1 MSADSG
7 TIVSVLNRWFF
18 HRHLDEDEKI
28 LLVVHKHWLW
38 GIRALLWPTVVV
50 LADVTLWYV
59 LRSRAWSVTVFGVL
73 GGVASLW
80 WVRSFYDYFLD
91 AWIIT
96 NEGVIDVDWHGFFH
110 RESSRVL
117 YSDIQ
122 GVSYEIKGIVATLLR
137 VGTMEIEKIS
147 TGGSVKL
154 ERVSRLKK
162 VEGLILKSME
172 TYMHKKNL
180 RDSEQVKDMLATLVA
195 EHINVKNMSKSF
207 QKAK

>member
-1 MSADSG
+1 MAA
-7 TIVSVLNRWFF
+7 VLNQWFF
-18 HRHLDEDEKI
+18 RRHLDDDEKI

-38 GIRALLWPTVVV
+38 GIRALLWPTLAVVAD
-50 LADVTLWYV
+50 LALWY
-59 LRSRAWSVTVFGVL
+59 LLKSRAWSLTVFGVL
-73 GGVASLW
+73 GFVAVLW
-80 WVRSFYDYFLD
+80 WLRSFYDYFLD

-147 TGGSVKL
+147 TGGSIKL
-154 ERVSRLKK
+154 ERVARLKK
-162 VEGLILKSME
+162 VEGTILKSME
-172 TYMHKKNL
+172 HYMHKKNM
-180 RDSEQVKDMLATLVA
+180 RDASQVKDLLATLVA
-195 EHINVKNMSKSF
+195 EQINM
-207 QKAK
+207 KAMDPAFKKHAK

>member
-1 MSADSG
+1 MAA
-7 TIVSVLNRWFF
+7 VLNRWFF
-18 HRHLDEDEKI
+18 RRHLDEDENI

-38 GIRALLWPTVVV
+38 GFRALLWPT
-50 LADVTLWYV
+50 LALAANLVLWY
-59 LRSRAWSVTVFGVL
+59 LLQSRGWSLTVFGVL
-73 GGVASLW
+73 GAVAALW
-80 WVRSFYDYFLD
+80 WLRSFYDYFLD

-122 GVSYEIKGIVATLLR
+122 GVSYEIKGILATLLR

-147 TGGSVKL
+147 TGGSITL

-162 VEGLILKSME
+162 VEATILKSME
-172 TYMHKKNL
+172 HYMHKKNM
-180 RDSEQVKDMLATLVA
+180 RDASQVKDLLATLVA
-195 EHINVKNMSKSF
+195 EQINLKAMGPSF
-207 QKAK
+207 QKHTK

>member
-1 MSADSG
+1 MF
-7 TIVSVLNRWFF
+7 SVLNRWFF
-18 HRHLDEDEKI
+18 RRHLDDDESI
-28 LLVVHKHWLW
+28 LLIVHKHWLW
-38 GIRALLWPTVVV
+38 GIRALLWPTVC
-50 LADVTLWYV
+50 LAAEGFCYYMLS
-59 LRSRAWSVTVFGVL
+59 SRAWAGTVFGVL
-73 GGVASLW
+73 GVVTAVW

-122 GVSYEIKGIVATLLR
+122 GVSYEIKGIVATVLR

-154 ERVSRLKK
+154 ERVARLTK

-172 TYMHKKNL
+172 HYMHKKNL
-180 RDSEQVKDMLATLVA
+180 RDSEQVKDLLATLVA
-195 EHINVKNMSKSF
+195 EQINVKNMAKSF